1 MTRTRRMKY
10 NDDSSQDTDNSTADN
25 IIPSVSKVNSP
36 IPLNLA
42 FDIVKPNPKDSV
54 GDNYIETRYSVED
67 EVDSREREVEKIELE
82 IRELQLRKR
91 LLELTPNS
99 SNKVRRPRENT
110 ELSGSRSEDKTSVV
124 TASHRYTNVLL
135 SDEMQFK
142 AQVDSVKAL
151 CMSVSLPKIEIMK
164 FDGSPLKFWTF
175 MKGFKVNIADR
186 VNDDTQKLM
195 YLIHYCEGI
204 AKDAIEHCVL
214 LPEKEGYTEAIKLL
228 HERFGRPHD
237 IVEAFLTE
245 LLSGSPL
252 NQDDITGLQ
261 KLTRLMTNCKIAL
274 SQMGRNDDLNCST
287 NIKRIVK
294 QLPRSM
300 QFKWAEAADD
310 ILRKGLEPNFDD
322 LLQFLEKK
330 VSIATNTY
338 GQLASGSYKTQTI
351 SNNRSASIRAKI
363 HTSSIKGTVHCVI
376 CSEAHE
382 VASCPQLLEVSHN
395 EKLELL
401 KKFKLC
407 FNCLKPNHR
416 ATDCRQPVL
425 CEIDGCKR
433 RHHRILHNTEPD
445 AKQAC
450 CNSTHT
456 TGTYLGFV
464 PVRLHGPTG
473 YVDTY
478 ALLDNGSDSTLLLSD
493 VAKQVG
499 ISGTVTRLNIFSVI
513 GASSQNAELTNFEI
527 ESLDKTSRIKIEGA
541 YTIDN
546 LPIKRAEIPPTDFQ
560 ERWKHLK
567 GVQLPTIACD
577 KVGLLLGVDVPEVH
591 WVLDQRIGKPKQPY
605 ASLTMLGWALFGPTG
620 QLNKTSVF
628 MNCLKA
634 KNSLEEDILKLFE
647 HEFSENKYSDK
658 VTMSLC
664 DKTIMEITDKQTVL
678 LDGHYQVP
686 IPWKVD
692 WHSLPRNKREIE
704 KRLIYLRKR
713 LLKDEQLRK
722 QYTII
727 LATHESKGYLSRV
740 TQAIEEERYF
750 IPHHPVFNPKKP
762 GKVRIVFDCAA
773 KLQNRSLN
781 DCIYS
786 GPDLTNDLVG
796 VLLRFRK
803 HKIGLSADIEEMFL
817 QVHLP
822 EKDTKAFSFL
832 WYPDGNLDSPPEVYE
847 LHVHP
852 FGATSSPFCAT
863 YALRRTATDHRDLF
877 DEKTQSTL
885 RENFYVDD
893 CLVSVETIPEAA
905 ELANNLIRLV
915 ALGGF
920 RLHKWVSNVNEA
932 LNDVPIGDRSN
943 NLVRIPGSTERIQR
957 TLGLC
962 WHTQSDCFA
971 FDVNLPE
978 RPITKRGIL
987 SCASSLYNP
996 LGFLAPL
1003 SLTPKR
1009 ILQQLC
1015 RKNYGWD
1022 EMIDEE
1028 SRLSWEGCLE
1038 AKSSIQ
1044 DGPTPPSSLTTVA
1057 PENPSNRLLPFI
1069 DDPDLCLKH
1078 SPDVS
1083 LLVDDDDVRSL
1094 IVTATAVETEDSR
1107 VHRSLPSVRFSG
1119 FDTPPDS
1126 RSNGLIYTFDSVSKA
1141 TDENLMD
1148 LEQVISSPAVDDEY
1162 LLKTVNDSHVDTV
1175 VNIDLRCISPPDKIL
1190 PTDSGELMSS
1200 KTSVMFSAETDL
1212 PSVSGVN
1219 DSAKSVILLHESSI
1233 SCKAT
1238 TQFSENTKLVSP
1250 VVASAKSSI
1259 DIKRETEN
1267 QKDDC
1272 FIQYD
1277 DKKFKTT
1284 VSMSPL
1290 VGLDKQIQHPLPDFK
1305 DSRVAEEMTHRNIE
1319 WHHNTPYAN
1328 HHRVWEKLIG
1338 SIRRLSSAVSMSYET
1353 LTTCLTEAE
1362 RIPND
1367 RPLLQTRTKWTQGRR
1382 DLQVRGPVLIIG
1394 DTGARN
1400 NWPKGLVVSFD
1411 PGGDGLWNQAK
1422 IRTWKGTIIRGIC
1435 KICL

>member
-10 NDDSSQDTDNSTADN
+10 NDDSSQDTDNSSAEN

-42 FDIVKPNPKDSV
+42 FDIVKPNPKDSCSV

-99 SNKVRRPRENT
+99 SNKVRRPRETT

-175 MKGFKVNIADR
+175 MKGFKVNIVDR

-204 AKDAIEHCVL
+204 AKDAIEHRVL
-214 LPEKEGYTEAIKLL
+214 LPEKEGYTEAIKPL

-274 SQMGRNDDLNCST
+274 SQMGRNADLNCST

-338 GQLASGSYKTQTI
+338 GQLASGSYKAQTT
-351 SNNRSASIRAKI
+351 SNNRSSSIRAKI
-363 HTSSIKGTVHCVI
+363 HTSSIKGSVHCVI
-376 CSEAHE
+376 CSDAHE
-382 VASCPQLLEVSHN
+382 VTSCPQLLSVSHN
-395 EKLELL
+395 EKVELL

-445 AKQAC
+445 VKQAC

-499 ISGTVTRLNIFSVI
+499 ISGAVTRLNISSVI

-527 ESLDKTSRIKIEGA
+527 ESLDKTNRIKIEGA

-567 GVQLPTIACD
+567 GVQLPSIACD
-577 KVGLLLGVDVPEVH
+577 KVGLLLGVDVPEAH

-605 ASLTMLGWALFGPTG
+605 ASLTMLGWALFGPTD
-620 QLNKTSVF
+620 QLIKSSVF
-628 MNCLKA
+628 IN
-634 KNSLEEDILKLFE
+634 
-647 HEFSENKYSDK
+647 
-658 VTMSLC
+658 
-664 DKTIMEITDKQTVL
+664 
-678 LDGHYQVP
+678 G
-686 IPWKVD
+686 
-692 WHSLPRNKREIE
+692 
-704 KRLIYLRKR
+704 
-713 LLKDEQLRK
+713 
-722 QYTII
+722 
-727 LATHESKGYLSRV
+727 
-740 TQAIEEERYF
+740 
-750 IPHHPVFNPKKP
+750 
-762 GKVRIVFDCAA
+762 
-773 KLQNRSLN
+773 
-781 DCIYS
+781 
-786 GPDLTNDLVG
+786 
-796 VLLRFRK
+796 
-803 HKIGLSADIEEMFL
+803 
-817 QVHLP
+817 
-822 EKDTKAFSFL
+822 
-832 WYPDGNLDSPPEVYE
+832 
-847 LHVHP
+847 
-852 FGATSSPFCAT
+852 
-863 YALRRTATDHRDLF
+863 
-877 DEKTQSTL
+877 
-885 RENFYVDD
+885 
-893 CLVSVETIPEAA
+893 
-905 ELANNLIRLV
+905 
-915 ALGGF
+915 
-920 RLHKWVSNVNEA
+920 
-932 LNDVPIGDRSN
+932 
-943 NLVRIPGSTERIQR
+943 
-957 TLGLC
+957 
-962 WHTQSDCFA
+962 
-971 FDVNLPE
+971 
-978 RPITKRGIL
+978 
-987 SCASSLYNP
+987 
-996 LGFLAPL
+996 
-1003 SLTPKR
+1003 
-1009 ILQQLC
+1009 
-1015 RKNYGWD
+1015 
-1022 EMIDEE
+1022 
-1028 SRLSWEGCLE
+1028 LE
-1038 AKSSIQ
+1038 AKSSIE
-1044 DGPTPPSSLTTVA
+1044 DRPTPPLSLATVA
-1057 PENPSNRLLPFI
+1057 PENSSNRSLPFI
-1069 DDPDLCLKH
+1069 DDPGLCLKY
-1078 SPDVS
+1078 SPDVA
-1083 LLVDDDDVRSL
+1083 LLVDNDDVHSL
-1094 IVTATAVETEDSR
+1094 IVAAAAVETEDSR
-1107 VHRSLPSVRFSG
+1107 VHQGLPPVRSSE

-1126 RSNGLIYTFDSVSKA
+1126 RSNRLIDTFDSVSKA

-1148 LEQVISSPAVDDEY
+1148 LEQVISLPAVDDEY
-1162 LLKTVNDSHVDTV
+1162 LLKTANDRHVDTV

-1212 PSVSGVN
+1212 PGVSDVN
-1219 DSAKSVILLHESSI
+1219 VSAKSVILLHESSI

-1238 TQFSENTKLVSP
+1238 TTQFSANTRLVSP
-1250 VVASAKSSI
+1250 VVASAESSI
-1259 DIKRETEN
+1259 DIKRDREN

-1272 FIQYD
+1272 FIQSADD
-1277 DKKFKTT
+1277 DKKFTT
-1284 VSMSPL
+1284 TTSMSPL

-1305 DSRVAEEMTHRNIE
+1305 DSRVATEMTHWNIE

-1328 HHRVWEKLIG
+1328 HHRVWERLIG
-1338 SIRRLSSAVSMSYET
+1338 SIRRPLSAVSMSYET

-1367 RPLLQTRTKWTQGRR
+1367 RPLLQTRPKWTQGRR

-1394 DTGARN
+1394 DTYARN
-1400 NWPKGLVVSFD
+1400 NWPKDLVVSFD
-1411 PGGDGLWNQAK
+1411 PGGDGLWKQAK
-1422 IRTWKGTIIRGIC
+1422 IRTWKGTIIRDIC
-1435 KICL
+1435 KICLLEGADDRKVENRETFQSDCG